1 LDKDVEIDILATDDK
16 GRNALLGEIKW
27 TKNPVGIRI
36 LKDLKEKAERI
47 DALKDSRKSFLLVSK
62 SGFTQRLQE
71 MTDESLSLLDLR
83 ATAADGHTV
92 KNPGVSPVD
101 VEKEVG

>member
-71 MTDESLSLLDLR
+71 MTDESLSLLDPQGR
-83 ATAADGHTV
+83 RRSYGRNSRV
-92 KNPGVSPVD
+92 GSVD